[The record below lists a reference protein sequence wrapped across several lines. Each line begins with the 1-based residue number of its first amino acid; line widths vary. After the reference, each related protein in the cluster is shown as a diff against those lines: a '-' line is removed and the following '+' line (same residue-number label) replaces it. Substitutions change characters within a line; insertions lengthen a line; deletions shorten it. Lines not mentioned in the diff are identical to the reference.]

1 MRMRRKKHLDERL
14 EACSDYITSL
24 YSEDKNFKSFIEKN
38 EYLNLKEL
46 FGNENPLY
54 LEIGCGKGSF
64 AVRLALENPDIN
76 VLAVEKIGNVIVEAA
91 EKAKALNIKNLK
103 FLLGPA
109 EYLPAYLREK
119 SVSRL
124 YLNFSCPYPKKKYA
138 THRLTHRSFLEIYKR
153 LLADGAQIHQKTDNA
168 HFFEFSIEEL
178 SQSGF
183 KLKNV
188 TFDLYS
194 SGLEGNIPTE
204 YETRYKNEGRK
215 IYRLEAYL

>member
-24 YSEDKNFKSFIEKN
+24 YSEDKNFKIFLEKN

-91 EKAKALNIKNLK
+91 EKAKALKIKNLK

-204 YETRYKNEGRK
+204 YETRFKNEGRK

>member
-24 YSEDKNFKSFIEKN
+24 YSEDKNFKSFLEKN
-38 EYLNLKEL
+38 EFLNLKEL

-109 EYLPAYLREK
+109 EYLPAFLREK

-138 THRLTHRSFLEIYKR
+138 PHRLTHRSFLEIYKR

-204 YETRYKNEGRK
+204 YETRFKNEGRK

>member
-24 YSEDKNFKSFIEKN
+24 YAEDKNFKSFLEKN

>member
-24 YSEDKNFKSFIEKN
+24 YSEDKNFKSFFEKN

-46 FGNENPLY
+46 FGNKNPLY

-204 YETRYKNEGRK
+204 YETRFKNEGRK

>member
-24 YSEDKNFKSFIEKN
+24 YSEDKNFKSFLEKN
-38 EYLNLKEL
+38 EYLDLKEL

-54 LEIGCGKGSF
+54 LEIGCGKGGF

-178 SQSGF
+178 SQLGF

-204 YETRYKNEGRK
+204 YETKFKNEGRK

>member
-24 YSEDKNFKSFIEKN
+24 YSEDKNFKSFLEKN

-91 EKAKALNIKNLK
+91 EKAKALDIKNLK

-204 YETRYKNEGRK
+204 YETKFKNEGRK

>member
-24 YSEDKNFKSFIEKN
+24 YSEDKNFKSFFEKN

-46 FGNENPLY
+46 FGNKNPLY

-178 SQSGF
+178 SQLGF

-204 YETRYKNEGRK
+204 YETKFKNEGRK

>member
-14 EACSDYITSL
+14 ESCSDYITSI
-24 YSEDKNFKSFIEKN
+24 YSEDKNFKSFFEKN

-54 LEIGCGKGSF
+54 LEIGCGKGGF

-119 SVSRL
+119 SVNRL

-204 YETRYKNEGRK
+204 YETRFNNEGRK